1 MSDEEGGLVAVL
13 IANRARIARFLRAR
27 LGDDSEAEDALHDLW
42 IKLQTSQSG
51 PVADPLAYLYR
62 MAANAASDRRR
73 SAVRRERRDSDWA
86 GTEEADEA
94 SAKLVGAER
103 MLIVRDEL
111 AQVERALAGLPD
123 RTSRIFRAFR
133 VDGVSQQLIA
143 AEHGISISAVE
154 KHLQR
159 AYRTILVV
167 RKALDADEPVR

>member
-1 MSDEEGGLVAVL
+1 MSDQESGLIGVL
-13 IANRARIARFLRAR
+13 IANRARITRFLRAR

-42 IKLQTSQSG
+42 IKLQASPSG
-51 PVADPLAYLYR
+51 PVADPLAYVYR

-73 SAVRRERRDSDWA
+73 SALRRGRRDSDWA
-86 GTEEADEA
+86 GTGQLDEA
-94 SAKLVGAER
+94 SAKLVSAEQ

-111 AQVERALAGLPD
+111 ARVERALAALPE

-133 VDGVSQQLIA
+133 VEGVSQKAIA

-159 AYRTILVV
+159 AYRTILAV